1 MFFTDF
7 YLYFYHHHLLIMA
20 LTGLAGL
27 TDITVFSAE
36 EESQDI

>member
-7 YLYFYHHHLLIMA
+7 YLYFYHHHHLLIMA

-27 TDITVFSAE
+27 TDI
-36 EESQDI
+36 I